1 MKRLSPYKR
10 RRDVVKVPKTD
21 HLADRGYLQHISEV
35 FLGFQ
40 WLATRLIRLT
50 SLCTRGKTERLQS
63 YSEWA
68 STFLDLLYDERQ
80 PDILQR
86 KKCIG
91 TFELISTYSMRSRA
105 RCLLSAYMIAQG
117 RLLVDAYE
125 ESRLVYT
132 EALATLGKEL
142 QKAKSSV
149 SEMRSAVEVLRDAPG
164 WTGQRAKNWVNR
176 TNEALALLDRIE
188 ATYRKKSQSG
198 KIWRPIERLLIAVAL
213 GKGKTQP
220 KTRLAIVRWMRAAQA
235 ASGKH
240 PPGLDALYKVATRS
254 RDKWEV
260 SNLTSGNH

>member
-1 MKRLSPYKR
+1 M
-10 RRDVVKVPKTD
+10 
-21 HLADRGYLQHISEV
+21 
-35 FLGFQ
+35 
-40 WLATRLIRLT
+40 
-50 SLCTRGKTERLQS
+50 QS

-132 EALATLGKEL
+132 QALATLGKEL

-149 SEMRSAVEVLRDAPG
+149 PEMQSAVGSCEMLLGGRGRGRKIGCIVLTKRLRRWTALRRRIVKSRKAGKSGDRSSDCSSQWPWGKEKLNRRLG
-164 WTGQRAKNWVNR
+164 W
-176 TNEALALLDRIE
+176 L
-188 ATYRKKSQSG
+188 SSG
-198 KIWRPIERLLIAVAL
+198 
-213 GKGKTQP
+213 G
-220 KTRLAIVRWMRAAQA
+220 
-235 ASGKH
+235 
-240 PPGLDALYKVATRS
+240 
-254 RDKWEV
+254 
-260 SNLTSGNH
+260 